1 MRNRFIDF
9 WIIVAL
15 CYAVIGISIIRAEE
29 PVLKKALVLVNEGR
43 AEEAI
48 SMLNQEMQTSQ
59 ATSETHL
66 GLGVA
71 YLQKGDLPAARA
83 SLEKA
88 VALKPDSVPA
98 HYTLAMLFE
107 KQRDHDRSLEE
118 WRKVRQFTDDHVLKD
133 LAAKHIRQLESGQ

>member
-29 PVLKKALVLVNEGR
+29 PLLKKALVMVNEGR

-48 SMLNQEMQTSQ
+48 GMLNQELQNSPPTPD
-59 ATSETHL
+59 THL

-71 YLQKGDLPAARA
+71 YLQKGDLAGARA

-88 VALKPDSVPA
+88 VALKSDSVPA

-107 KQRDHDRSLEE
+107 KQRDYRRAVEE
-118 WRKVRQFTDDHVLKD
+118 WRKVLQYTDDRGLKD
-133 LAAKHIRQLESGQ
+133 LATKHIQQLGSGQ